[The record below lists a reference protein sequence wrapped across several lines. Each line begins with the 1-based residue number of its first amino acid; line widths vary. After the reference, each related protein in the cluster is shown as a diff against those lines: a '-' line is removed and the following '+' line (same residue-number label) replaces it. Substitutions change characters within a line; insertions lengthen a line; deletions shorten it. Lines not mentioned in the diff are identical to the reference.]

1 MTKVSTDAPPFMITE
16 GNPARVRAV
25 NSVGMKRAGLDENV
39 CAWIKE
45 AQRLLYSNNMIRRE
59 AFQLL
64 EQREEVPE
72 EGVHLRTFLRC
83 SEEGRQGRA
92 LQP

>member
-1 MTKVSTDAPPFMITE
+1 M
-16 GNPARVRAV
+16 RAV
-25 NSVGMKRAGLDENV
+25 NTVGMKRAGLDESV
-39 CAWIKE
+39 CAWVKE
-45 AQRLLYSNNMIRRE
+45 AQRLLYNNNMIRRE

-64 EQREEVPE
+64 EQRGEVPE
-72 EGVHLRTFLRC
+72 EGIHLRSFLRR